1 MEYFTILRQ
10 TVDEWQKIA
19 GVDADAT
26 EDLRTHLRGLVTEI
40 DAGHKGQRFFAIWV
54 NPALSEPEQ
63 LQTIGHELCHIDRQH
78 LDRYGLRHQ
87 VAEAEAKEHA
97 DEYADR
103 YKKGEFDKWN
113 IKR

>member
-10 TVDEWQKIA
+10 TVDEWQTIA

-40 DAGHKGQRFFAIWV
+40 DAGYKGHRLFAVWV
-54 NPALSEPEQ
+54 NPALSEPERIR
-63 LQTIGHELCHIDRQH
+63 TIGHELCHIDRKH
-78 LDRYGLRHQ
+78 LDRYGLRHPA
-87 VAEAEAKEHA
+87 AEAEAARLA
-97 DEYADR
+97 DQYAKRFQRGD
-103 YKKGEFDKWN
+103 FDAWN